1 MHCQN
6 DAYRMIFLCFIF
18 LSIFVFSSSFCR
30 PFTVLLPSLIRKEQ
44 FCLHSICCKYQKQ
57 LENDTEK
64 ERLKIRCKKQ
74 KEKAKNSIWEREF
87 VLHSAF
93 DNA

>member
-1 MHCQN
+1 MN
-6 DAYRMIFLCFIF
+6 KRKLKRILKTLISFLGGNETFF
-18 LSIFVFSSSFCR
+18 EFYKS
-30 PFTVLLPSLIRKEQ
+30 
-44 FCLHSICCKYQKQ
+44 YQKQ